1 MSTQTEA
8 GTPRSGHGIIT
19 VIVIAPREPD
29 RPRTFQFRRNERVG
43 AAAQAA
49 ADAFGYTG
57 GTPSF
62 ANDDSVVLDRDKTLA
77 AEHVR
82 DGDTLHLVDVGG
94 GV

>member
-1 MSTQTEA
+1 MSTETETGA
-8 GTPRSGHGIIT
+8 LRADHGMIA

-29 RPRTFQFRRNERVG
+29 QPRTFQFRRNERVG
-43 AAAQAA
+43 AAARTS

-62 ANDDSVVLDRDKTLA
+62 ANDDNVVLDRDKSLA